1 MWIFL
6 RSGDLP
12 VSQPRVQPRVRHQE
26 LLIGAATSSVK
37 QYYLTDVSTP
47 DMHESLGNE
56 ARRALVSF
64 RDMHESLGNEARRAL
79 VSFPDMHESLGIEA
93 RITLVSFPDR
103 APEELKPDADVYI
116 PATTFNH
123 HHTENVPF
131 LFQLLRLWPADSV
144 CSSAGK
150 SL

>member
-47 DMHESLGNE
+47 DMHEPGNE
-56 ARRALVSF
+56 ARRVLVSF

-79 VSFPDMHESLGIEA
+79 VSFPDMHALKTRRA
-93 RITLVSFPDR
+93 LVSFPDMHESGGMR
-103 APEELKPDADVYI
+103 LGEPWSHSE
-116 PATTFNH
+116 
-123 HHTENVPF
+123 TETRGA
-131 LFQLLRLWPADSV
+131 QT
-144 CSSAGK
+144 
-150 SL
+150 